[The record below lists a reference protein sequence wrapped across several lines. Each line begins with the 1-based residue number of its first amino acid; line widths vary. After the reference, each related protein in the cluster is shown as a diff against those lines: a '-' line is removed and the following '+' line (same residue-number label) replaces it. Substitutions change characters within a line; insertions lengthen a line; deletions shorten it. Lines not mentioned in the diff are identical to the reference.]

1 MVSWVDF
8 FSSGAVTFF
17 PFHVSA
23 EMHFTLESM
32 LWGWFGG
39 SAELRR
45 GVSLPSPHLLVLT

>member
-23 EMHFTLESM
+23 KMHFTLKSM

-39 SAELRR
+39 SAELGR